1 MRCRRPVPGS
11 LPYRPLMWEGSEV
24 TASRINVARVMKIVL
39 ASMICTRSAV
49 QLACQQAIRTGS
61 APGRPRGTRG
71 SQGNDKRA
79 QRNLGTEESEPR
91 EASAAAG

>member
-1 MRCRRPVPGS
+1 MKEKRKGPEGYLEREVSTSGHEMRCRRPVSGS

-49 QLACQQAIRTGS
+49 QLAC
-61 APGRPRGTRG
+61 
-71 SQGNDKRA
+71 
-79 QRNLGTEESEPR
+79 
-91 EASAAAG
+91 